1 MEKQN
6 GQPLNATAM
15 KRNIW
20 KLRRIDRYIIRQFL
34 GTYVFSIFLIIAI
47 TVVFDVNERLDN
59 FLKPEVSLHAI
70 VTDYYLNFIP
80 YFIGVFSPL
89 FTFIAVIFFTS
100 RLADRS
106 EIIALLSSGVSFNRL
121 LRPYLISAA
130 IIALGSYVLNAYIIP
145 PANETR
151 IEFQNAFFRNKKVE
165 YARNIQLEVE
175 PGIFAYFDNYRADS
189 YMGYRFS
196 LDHFENKVLV
206 SRLTAESIKYD
217 SLYQWTIIDY
227 MIRDFDGMREH
238 ITTGTR
244 KDTTLTFVPSDFL
257 ISENDCETMTSPQL
271 AAHIRRQK
279 GRGIGNI
286 QLFEIEY
293 YQRFATVMS
302 FFILTM
308 IGVSLSSRKI
318 KGGMGLN
325 IGIGIG
331 LSFSYILFSKI
342 SSTFAI
348 SGFVP
353 PVIAVWIPN
362 LIYILITVY
371 LYIKAP
377 R

>member
-1 MEKQN
+1 MKQN
-6 GQPLNATAM
+6 N
-15 KRNIW
+15 W
-20 KLRRIDRYIIRQFL
+20 KFRRIDRYIVKQFL
-34 GTYVFSIFLIIAI
+34 GTYVFSILLIIAI
-47 TVVFDVNERLDN
+47 TVVFDVNERLDY

-70 VTDYYLNFIP
+70 IADYYLNFIP
-80 YFIGVFSPL
+80 YFIGIFSPL
-89 FTFIAVIFFTS
+89 FTFISVIFFTS
-100 RLADRS
+100 KLADKS

-121 LRPYLISAA
+121 VRPYLVSAA
-130 IIALGSYVLNAYIIP
+130 IIAAGSFVLNSRIIP
-145 PANETR
+145 PANATR
-151 IEFQNAFFRNKKVE
+151 IEFQNKYFKNKKVE
-165 YARNIQLEVE
+165 YARNIQLEVK

-238 ITTGTR
+238 IVTGTR
-244 KDTTLTFVPSDFL
+244 RDTTLTFMPSDFL

-271 AAHIRRQK
+271 ATHINRQK
-279 GRGIGNI
+279 KRGIGNI

-293 YQRFATVMS
+293 YQRYATVMS
-302 FFILTM
+302 FFILTL

-318 KGGMGLN
+318 KGGMGMN

-348 SGFVP
+348 SGSVP
-353 PVIAVWIPN
+353 PMIAVWIPN
-362 LIYILITVY
+362 LIYVFITVF
-371 LYIKAP
+371 LYRKAP